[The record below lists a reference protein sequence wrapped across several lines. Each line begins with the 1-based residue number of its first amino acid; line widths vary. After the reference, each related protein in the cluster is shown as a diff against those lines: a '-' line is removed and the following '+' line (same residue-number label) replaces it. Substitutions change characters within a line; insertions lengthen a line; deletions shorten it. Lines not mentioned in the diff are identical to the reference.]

1 VEALPGDVVT
11 VMPYILGRQ
20 GLRSGENMDEDEHHK
35 EVYAYFGRAV
45 YHAQVLENGLIN
57 ALVTLDFMPSNVSHF
72 TTKTD
77 WSDKYDAFF
86 DQHAALTMGNLIRAL
101 RRVASIPDDLE
112 AQLKIALEKRKFLV
126 HHYFREKIML
136 FTTERGRDQMIED
149 FNQYTDVF
157 ISADRRLDSI
167 IEPINVR
174 YGLTPEK
181 LDVLLNEL
189 IAEHRDKN
197 PEAR

>member
-1 VEALPGDVVT
+1 MEALPGDVVT

-45 YHAQVLENGLIN
+45 YH
-57 ALVTLDFMPSNVSHF
+57 
-72 TTKTD
+72 
-77 WSDKYDAFF
+77 AFF